1 MKIGDLVRHRM
12 DPDESEIG
20 LIVDIDKSSG
30 PPWKAEVLWNIEVPE
45 GVRRAVPK
53 GRLQY
58 RLRHLEV
65 VSEGE

>member
-30 PPWKAEVLWNIEVPE
+30 PPWKAEVLWNIEV
-45 GVRRAVPK
+45 
-53 GRLQY
+53 LS
-58 RLRHLEV
+58 LIHI
-65 VSEGE
+65 